1 MITVLSSSEYQFTLK
16 EREELFEIMRD
27 AYART
32 EREVWG
38 ENYVRLS
45 QPEFNQLIDE
55 GSIFGAK
62 LDGQIV
68 GTIYL
73 KKISHTER
81 SFSLFGVHSNAEG
94 KGVGSVLIE
103 RVEAQALEDGAES
116 MIIDILRVRDME
128 VPSKKRLRSWYEKLG
143 YEFTHTENFQDR
155 VPHLAHNLKSPSIF
169 ECFRKRLID

>member
-1 MITVLSSSEYQFTLK
+1 MITVLSSAEYQFTPE
-16 EREELFEIMRD
+16 ERDELFEIMRD

-62 LDGQIV
+62 LDDQIV

-73 KKISHTER
+73 KKVSDAER
-81 SFSLFGVHSNAEG
+81 SFSLFGVHSKAEG
-94 KGVGSVLIE
+94 RGIGSRLIE
-103 RVEAQALEDGAES
+103 AVEDQARMEGAEG
-116 MIIDILRVRDME
+116 MIIDILRVRDTE
-128 VPSKKRLRSWYEKLG
+128 VASKKRLRTWYEKQG

-155 VPHLAHNLKSPSIF
+155 IPHRAHNLKAPSIF
-169 ECFRKRLID
+169 ECFRKRLIE